1 MLLNTQMTSIFE
13 RFSGRPALA
22 DRRPIPRSNGDR
34 DLFDSEVLDW
44 YETLSYEEL
53 RRRVL
58 AAAAQLH
65 GRRMVKGPLAS
76 GDRLALLGFPGIDFT
91 TIDFACNL
99 AGVTTVPLQTSGSL
113 EQHRSIIGETSP
125 RALVISISLLNK
137 AESILSHADS
147 IDRLIVLDYRGG
159 DLSHRRILESAA
171 NSLPIAPELLELD
184 PDPGDAFGDICDDH
198 LSMLLYTSGST
209 GAPKGAMYSARL
221 VREMWGGEGWSEFF
235 AEQDEIA
242 SFHYMPMSH
251 VAGHSSVR
259 STLSRGGVTY
269 FSSTP
274 NLANF
279 FDDLALARPTELSL
293 VPRVCE
299 LLHQEYQRRA
309 ESRRDDTD
317 GYASQAVLEDMRTS
331 VLGGRVE
338 WASCTSAPVSAEL
351 KAFMERLLGI
361 ELHELY
367 GTTEIGGVLAD
378 GRFLT
383 PPVIDYRLDDVP
395 ELGYFRTDR
404 PSARGELLVKST
416 STVPG
421 YFNRPDL
428 NAEIFT
434 EDGYYRTGD
443 IAAVDSN
450 GTVRIIDRKN
460 SIIKLSQG
468 EFVALPSLEAT
479 FVAGS
484 TLIRQVFLYGRSD
497 WSALV
502 AVVVPTDL
510 AQSAAADDER
520 NQTMAKLMLDEL
532 RHVAERE
539 HLNSYEVPAAVIVES
554 EPFSEEN
561 GLLSDHRKPVR
572 PRLHDKYQSQLEA
585 IYEQIVAA
593 RDDAL
598 TDLIAHGAENDTAS
612 TIRDAAALTL
622 QIEPATVSI
631 DAKFRNL
638 GGDSLTAV
646 HLSRLLNQIYG
657 LHIPVDVLVSEA
669 RTFADLGEY
678 MDGKRGQREWLATFE
693 EIHTSDRRPLY
704 AEELTVERFLSSR
717 ATINP
722 SSTRYGAPQGVLITG
737 ASGFLGRFLC
747 LEWLRRFAGTTRRVT
762 CLVRAN
768 SHAAAR
774 ARLRATYS
782 SSPEL
787 LAEFDRLA
795 GNLDVV
801 AGDLAE
807 PRLGLDEQIWKSLS
821 QDITHIIHAG
831 AMVNHALGYR
841 ELFASNVAGTAEV
854 LHLALT
860 GPLKRITFMSSIAT
874 ALLQQAGGPMTERVD
889 IREALSQIEDAGGIV
904 DGYAAT
910 KWASEVLLRNANEQF
925 GVPVTVFRSSM
936 ILAHSRYRGQIN
948 VPDTYTRLL
957 FSVLQSGITP
967 SSFYAANGE
976 HAHYDGLPVD
986 VVSEAI
992 ASLAQDETREYRTY
1006 HLVNPFDDGIS
1017 LDRFVEW
1024 LIEAGVSLVRVGEYG
1039 LWMERFKMAL
1049 SVLDDDDK
1057 RASLLPLIDGFRAPE
1072 DPVRGSRI
1080 DSTDLHGALAQ
1091 AGLADRL
1098 QPLSREFVLKSVR
1111 DIDHVFGT
1119 SFLSSQDVQLVSS

>member
-1 MLLNTQMTSIFE
+1 MNLKAQMNSVFE
-13 RFSGRPALA
+13 RFSERPALA
-22 DRRPIPRSNGDR
+22 DRRSIPKSNRER
-34 DLFDSEVLDW
+34 DMFDSEVLDQ

-65 GRRMVKGPLAS
+65 GRQIVKDPLAS

-99 AGVTTVPLQTSGSL
+99 AGVTTVPLQTSGTL
-113 EQHRSIIGETSP
+113 EQHRRIIDETSP
-125 RALVISISLLNK
+125 RAIAVSISFLK
-137 AESILSHADS
+137 HAQKILFHADS
-147 IDRLIVLDYRGG
+147 VDRLIVLDYRGG
-159 DLSHRRILESAA
+159 DPSHQRILQSTAS
-171 NSLPIAPELLELD
+171 SLPVTPELLELN
-184 PDPGDAFGDICDDH
+184 PSHGDGFGDIRDDH

-209 GAPKGAMYSARL
+209 GTPKGAMYSSRL

-235 AEQDEIA
+235 AEQEQIA

-269 FSSTP
+269 FASTP

-279 FDDLALARPTELSL
+279 FEDLALARPTELSL
-293 VPRVCE
+293 VPRICE
-299 LLHQEYQRRA
+299 LLHQEYQRRV
-309 ESRRDDTD
+309 ESLREETGD
-317 GYASQAVLEDMRTS
+317 YSSQAVLESMRTS

-338 WASCTSAPVSAEL
+338 WASCTSAPVSVEL

-378 GRFLT
+378 GQFLM
-383 PPVIDYRLDDVP
+383 PPVIDYRIDDVP
-395 ELGYFRTDR
+395 ELGYFRTDH

-416 STVPG
+416 STVSG

-468 EFVALPSLEAT
+468 EFVALPSLEAI
-479 FVAGS
+479 FVAS
-484 TLIRQVFLYGRSD
+484 SALIRQVFLYGRSD
-497 WSALV
+497 WSSLV

-510 AQSAAADDER
+510 AQSAVPDKER
-520 NQTMAKLMLDEL
+520 PQTMAKRMLDEL

-585 IYEQIVAA
+585 IYEQLVTA

-598 TDLIAHGAENDTAS
+598 TDLIAHGAKNETVS
-612 TIRDAAALTL
+612 TVRDAAALTL

-669 RTFADLGEY
+669 RTLADLGEY
-678 MDGKRGQREWLATFE
+678 IDDKRKQREWLATFE
-693 EIHTSDRRPLY
+693 EIHTSDRRTLH
-704 AEELTVERFLSSR
+704 AAELTVERFLSSR

-722 SSTRYGAPQGVLITG
+722 SSPHSGASHGVFITG

-774 ARLRATYS
+774 ARLRATYT
-782 SSPEL
+782 SSPQL
-787 LAEFDRLA
+787 LNEFDRLA

-807 PRLGLDEQIWKSLS
+807 PRLGLDEQTWKSLS
-821 QDITHIIHAG
+821 QDIMHIVHAG

-841 ELFASNVAGTAEV
+841 ELFAPNVAGTAEI

-860 GPLKRITFMSSIAT
+860 GPLKSITFMSSIAT
-874 ALLQQAGGPMTERVD
+874 ALLPRTGEPITERAD
-889 IREALSQIEDAGGIV
+889 IREALPQIEDTGGIV

-910 KWASEVLLRNANEQF
+910 KWASEVLLRNANERY
-925 GVPVTVFRSSM
+925 GVPVTIFRSSM
-936 ILAHSRYRGQIN
+936 ILAHTHHLGQIN

-957 FSVLQSGITP
+957 FSVLKSGILP
-967 SSFYAANGE
+967 SSFYAAGGA

-986 VVSEAI
+986 VVSETI
-992 ASLAQDETREYRTY
+992 TSLVQDETSKYRTY
-1006 HLVNPFDDGIS
+1006 HLVNPFDDGVS
-1017 LDRFVEW
+1017 LDRFMEW
-1024 LIEAGVSLVRVGEYG
+1024 LTEAGVNLLRVGEYD
-1039 LWMERFKMAL
+1039 LWVERFKMAL

-1057 RASLLPLIDGFRAPE
+1057 RASLLPLIDGFRTPE
-1072 DPVRGSRI
+1072 EPVRGSLI
-1080 DSTDLHGALAQ
+1080 DSTDLHGALERV
-1091 AGLADRL
+1091 GIADRL

-1111 DIDHVFGT
+1111 DIEYVFGT
-1119 SFLSSQDVQLVSS
+1119 SFLPA